1 MRRGCG
7 SLFTGLL
14 RPERC
19 RGRRQK
25 SVVPGGLLRAL
36 AGALLLALVVTTSA
50 VGAAP
55 VSETIIDDLQGD
67 LDLSHFERLWGELD
81 QEARDF
87 LPDLSWPRLLE
98 KIRSGEQ
105 FLDPGAIFG
114 GMSRFFFGEVL
125 LNLKFMGQLLLL
137 AVTAAFLKN
146 LESAFGGGQIAA
158 LTRSI
163 IFLVLVGICLYSFN
177 VALNLA
183 GKAIDDMVDFTLSS
197 LPVLT
202 AFLAAQ
208 GNLVSAALFHPL
220 IIFGINFF
228 GMLIRSAV
236 FPLIY
241 FSAVLGLADHFSPH
255 FKVSRLAELF
265 QELSIWGLGISMTVF
280 VGILT
285 VQGAAGTVAD
295 AVGLRTA
302 KYMTAAFVPVVGK
315 ILSDAVEAVAG
326 ASLILK
332 NGIFLSG
339 VVLLLLL
346 MLFPLLK
353 LGAITLLYKISA
365 ALVEPLGEVELGSCL
380 KIMSR
385 SMALVLAALASVGV
399 IFILAVTV
407 LVGAGN
413 VAIMFR

>member
-1 MRRGCG
+1 MKTYSGA
-7 SLFTGLL
+7 LL
-14 RPERC
+14 NFWRPLKIC
-19 RGRRQK
+19 RGRRQR
-25 SVVPGGLLRAL
+25 GTAALRALRPVL
-36 AGALLLALVVTTSA
+36 AGALLLLLVTTSA
-50 VGAAP
+50 AGAAP
-55 VSETIIDDLQGD
+55 ATETIIDDLQSD
-67 LDLSHFERLWGELD
+67 LDLGYFDRFWGELE

-87 LPDLSWPRLLE
+87 VPALSWERLLE
-98 KIRSGEQ
+98 KIRSGEP
-105 FLDPGAIFG
+105 FLDPAAIFS

-137 AVTAAFLKN
+137 AVAAAFLKN
-146 LESAFGGGQIAA
+146 LESAFGQRQVAA

-177 VALNLA
+177 AALSLA
-183 GKAIDDMVDFTLSS
+183 GKAIDNMVDFSLAS
-197 LPVLT
+197 LPALT
-202 AFLAAQ
+202 ALLAAQ
-208 GNLVSAALFHPL
+208 GSLVSSALFHPL

-228 GMLIRSAV
+228 GTLIRSVV

-255 FKVSRLAELF
+255 FKVSKLSELF
-265 QELSIWGLGISMTVF
+265 QELSMWVLGISMTVF

-295 AVGLRTA
+295 AVSLRTA

-326 ASLILK
+326 ASIILK

-353 LGAITLLYKISA
+353 LAAITLLYKLTA
-365 ALVEPLGEVELGSCL
+365 ALVEPIGEAELGSCI
-380 KIMSR
+380 KVMGR
-385 SMALVLAALASVGV
+385 SMALVLAAVASVGV
-399 IFILAVTV
+399 IFILAVTA

>member
-1 MRRGCG
+1 MRRSIVRVPVLLPGRPGCRSG
-7 SLFTGLL
+7 SKSARLFL
-14 RPERC
+14 P
-19 RGRRQK
+19 
-25 SVVPGGLLRAL
+25 VL
-36 AGALLLALVVTTSA
+36 AAVLLLLFVTTPA
-50 VGAAP
+50 GAAP
-55 VSETIIDDLQGD
+55 EEAIIDDLQSD
-67 LDLSHFERLWGELD
+67 LDLGYFDRFWGELD
-81 QEARDF
+81 QEARGY
-87 LPDLSWPRLLE
+87 LPELSWERLLE
-98 KIRSGEQ
+98 RIRSGEQ
-105 FLDPGAIFG
+105 FLDPAVILG

-137 AVTAAFLKN
+137 AVAAAFFKN
-146 LESAFGGGQIAA
+146 LESAFGRQQVAA

-163 IFLVLVGICLYSFN
+163 LFLVLVGLCLYSFN
-177 VALNLA
+177 AALGIA
-183 GKAIDDMVDFTLSS
+183 GKAIDSMVDFSLAS
-197 LPVLT
+197 LPALT
-202 AFLAAQ
+202 ALLAAQ
-208 GNLVSAALFHPL
+208 GSLASAALFHPL

-228 GMLIRSAV
+228 GTLIRSVV

-255 FKVSRLAELF
+255 FKVSRLSALF
-265 QELSIWGLGISMTVF
+265 KELSVWALGISMTVF

-315 ILSDAVEAVAG
+315 ILSDAVEAVVG
-326 ASLILK
+326 ASIILK

-353 LGAITLLYKISA
+353 LAAITLLYKLSA
-365 ALVEPLGEVELGSCL
+365 ALVEPLGESELGSCIN
-380 KIMSR
+380 IMGQ

-399 IFILAVTV
+399 IFILAVTA